1 LQLAFL
7 FISTF
12 FVGYKKIAK
21 GNLNIWFEEQKL

>member
-7 FISTF
+7 LISTF

-21 GNLNIWFEEQKL
+21 GNLNIWFEE